1 MARAERCAI
10 EMDKYN
16 TIQRIL
22 CPVTIGSPFVVTV
35 GGKPSGR
42 QRAIAT
48 RQIQAGEMC
57 VAGQECTVFLALP
70 GNSSSSAN
78 LIIRSNESN

>member
-1 MARAERCAI
+1 M
-10 EMDKYN
+10 
-16 TIQRIL
+16 
-22 CPVTIGSPFVVTV
+22 VTV